1 MEKII
6 SQIKELQ
13 YQIRNIEGLTRSA
26 AKDLNELIVDL
37 IPNISKV
44 IGVGNF
50 EVGIDSRGVWV
61 KESTRPCYHIIDAT
75 DEVLDIIGRIDWDAF
90 FSEVKF
96 LLELNLVSKENQ
108 LNILGKLISLLTSNE
123 VVEEEVKEL

>member
-6 SQIKELQ
+6 FQIKELQ
-13 YQIRNIEGLTRSA
+13 YQIRNIGNL
-26 AKDLNELIVDL
+26 AKGAVNDLNDLIVDL

-96 LLELNLVSKENQ
+96 LLELNLESKENQ

>member
-26 AKDLNELIVDL
+26 AKDLNELIVEL
-37 IPNISKV
+37 VPNISKV
-44 IGVGNF
+44 IGVDNF
-50 EVGIDSRGVWV
+50 EIGIDSRGVWV

-75 DEVLDIIGRIDWDAF
+75 DEVLDIISRIDWDAF
-90 FSEVKF
+90 FAKVKF
-96 LLELNLVSKENQ
+96 LLELNLESKENQ
-108 LNILGKLISLLTSNE
+108 LNVLGKLISLLTRDE